1 MKESIESLR
10 KVVRKQLR
18 LTRNSGFLFDKSTY
32 QGKTITNQSTDILSV
47 QLQGLLTGIAL
58 IRPARQKKN
67 PIYDE
72 FYPNMPKVFF
82 MFKMN
87 KMEHHNL

>member
-1 MKESIESLR
+1 M
-10 KVVRKQLR
+10 
-18 LTRNSGFLFDKSTY
+18 
-32 QGKTITNQSTDILSV
+32 
-47 QLQGLLTGIAL
+47 GLLTKVKLLQIVIAL

-67 PIYDE
+67 PIYDK
-72 FYPNMPKVFF
+72 FYQNMPNVFF